1 MHLNFALHL
10 VMHWFIEALYPHRA
24 YNHVVLCILIILPFY
39 VDLNQQEHT
48 SIYIYVLICIS
59 FSIYLYLSIYLYSR
73 SGHAADHK
81 NISVLH

>member
-39 VDLNQQEHT
+39 VDLNTQEHT
-48 SIYIYVLICIS
+48 SMYVYTL
-59 FSIYLYLSIYLYSR
+59 FS
-73 SGHAADHK
+73 
-81 NISVLH
+81 

>member
-1 MHLNFALHL
+1 MHLNLALHL

-48 SIYIYVLICIS
+48 SIYIYTPLYVM
-59 FSIYLYLSIYLYSR
+59 YVYMHMYVYTHTLYLCIYMM
-73 SGHAADHK
+73 
-81 NISVLH
+81 

>member
-48 SIYIYVLICIS
+48 SIYIDSRFCECPGPLCP
-59 FSIYLYLSIYLYSR
+59 YLVSRHYLSGYAVITLI
-73 SGHAADHK
+73 
-81 NISVLH
+81 NNLV

>member
-1 MHLNFALHL
+1 MHLNFALL

-48 SIYIYVLICIS
+48 SMYMYIYIYMCDMHIHL
-59 FSIYLYLSIYLYSR
+59 
-73 SGHAADHK
+73 D
-81 NISVLH
+81 NIHPLL

>member
-48 SIYIYVLICIS
+48 SIHIYICVLIRRAHGVQEVFHDVLLTSLIFELPS
-59 FSIYLYLSIYLYSR
+59 FL
-73 SGHAADHK
+73 
-81 NISVLH
+81 